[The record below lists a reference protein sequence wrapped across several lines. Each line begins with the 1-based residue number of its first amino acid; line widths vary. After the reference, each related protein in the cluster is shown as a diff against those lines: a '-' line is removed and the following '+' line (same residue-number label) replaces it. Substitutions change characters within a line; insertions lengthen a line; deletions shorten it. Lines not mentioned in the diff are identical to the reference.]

1 MARSTLKKMYCA
13 NILFML
19 RRGLGVVKPCS
30 HWSARVLAARLI
42 KSTFNGCQ
50 KNNMSSSNL
59 PLHTP
64 TSAHRSGPLQ
74 GSIRAPGDK
83 SISHRAIIFGAMAE
97 GTTEVTGLLNGA
109 DIMSTIG
116 AMKAL
121 GAKVTEKNGTW
132 FIKGVGAK
140 GLRSAK
146 ADIDCGNA
154 GTGVRLIMGAAA
166 GYALKATFTGDSSL
180 SGRPMNRILDPLREM
195 GVKAD
200 ARTTENGETG
210 RLPVR
215 LESDGKLRPLE
226 YKPPHASAQ
235 VKSAILLAGLNTK
248 GNTTV
253 IEPALTRDHT
263 ENMLRAFGVPLE
275 TKKRGNGTHIT
286 VTGPAKLKATQVNVP
301 GDPSS
306 AAFAIVAAL
315 IIPGSDIIVENVMMN
330 PTRTGLF
337 ETLTDMGAY
346 LRADN
351 FRKSGGETIADIHVK
366 HTKLVGVSV
375 PENRAASMID
385 EYPILAVAAAF
396 ATGTTI
402 MNGIG
407 ELRVK
412 ESDRITATVALLK
425 ENGVSV
431 IESEDGMSVIGKG
444 GTPPP
449 GGGIVT
455 TYHDHRIAMSALILG
470 LTSENPVTIDDASMI
485 ATSFPSFFNVMD
497 SLGAKIGP
505 AIAE

>member
-1 MARSTLKKMYCA
+1 
-13 NILFML
+13 
-19 RRGLGVVKPCS
+19 
-30 HWSARVLAARLI
+30 
-42 KSTFNGCQ
+42 
-50 KNNMSSSNL
+50 MSSTNASR
-59 PLHTP
+59 PMP
-64 TSAHRSGPLQ
+64 AHAHKSGALN
-74 GSIRAPGDK
+74 GTINAPGDK
-83 SISHRAIIFGAMAE
+83 SISHRAIIFGAMAK
-97 GTTEVTGLLNGA
+97 GTTEVTGLLEGA
-109 DIMSTIG
+109 DIMSTAG
-116 AMKAL
+116 AMRAL
-121 GAKVTEKNGTW
+121 GASVTEKNGTW
-132 FIKGVGAK
+132 FIKGVGVK
-140 GLRSAK
+140 GLRSPK
-146 ADIDCGNA
+146 ADINCGNA

-166 GYALKATFTGDSSL
+166 GYALKATFTGDASL

-200 ARTTENGETG
+200 ARTTPNGETG
-210 RLPVR
+210 RLPVT
-215 LESDGKLRPLE
+215 LTSKGTLKPIE

-235 VKSAILLAGLNTK
+235 VKSAILLASLNTN

-253 IEPALTRDHT
+253 IEPTLTRDHT
-263 ENMLRAFGVPLE
+263 ENMLKAFGVPLE
-275 TKKRGNGTHIT
+275 TKKRSNGTHVT
-286 VTGPAKLKATQVNVP
+286 VTGPAKLTATQVNVP

-306 AAFAIVAAL
+306 AAFPIVAAL

-366 HTKLVGVSV
+366 HSKLVGISV

-425 ENGVSV
+425 DNGVSV
-431 IESEDGMSVIGKG
+431 IESDEGMSVIGKG
-444 GTPPP
+444 GKPPS
-449 GGGIVT
+449 GGGTVT

-470 LTSENPVTIDDASMI
+470 LACETAITIDDASMI
-485 ATSFPSFFNVMD
+485 ATSFPSFFEVMEK
-497 SLGAKIGP
+497 LGAKIVVKK
-505 AIAE
+505 